1 MAVDPAELAPAE
13 QVLHFEARPRS
24 ITAAARRIDPNSKE
38 DLAWVPKK
46 GEKWQEEAWAYVDAV
61 PELKFAAGFAGHA
74 LSRLRIYPAVI
85 VDPDQ
90 PPVAIQDAVGENGI
104 TAKLAADA
112 LDETSRLEESEGGI
126 PGLMD
131 SFGTILSVSGD
142 SWAVATPE
150 TPTDDETWQVYS
162 ESAITKTSKGLAR
175 REKPNAKPEEFPP
188 GSFAARIWRRHKRWP
203 ALADSNMRAV
213 LSESEELLIY
223 SRQFR
228 AVGKSRNNA
237 GILFLSNKLDLPPPV
252 MGADGKPVPNQMTTL
267 EAGIMASMIT
277 PTHDDGSASA
287 VVPHLVRGDGDPE
300 KLIKHFALDRKIDE
314 QAIARVTF
322 LIQRLAHGL
331 DLPVEV
337 LTGIAD
343 INHWGSWQIEDQSYK
358 MHLQPL
364 AQVPAAGL
372 AKAFLRPALL
382 TRGNDEIAVRKI
394 VYAIDAASLVVR
406 PNRAADAKDAF
417 DRLAISWD
425 SFRDYLGFDEGDK
438 PTDQELAQ
446 RALMGLG
453 DFHRSGLAAPG
464 EAVPG
469 LPSGGGDATSGG
481 DGEMRR
487 QLARALGLVPDT
499 PLAITATAR
508 DTSPRVVDLGAQ
520 LAEIDTR
527 LREKLR
533 ISASAAMKSALTV
546 AGNRL
551 KSRVQG
557 NQVLAKLVK
566 GRTGEEVFAVLG
578 QDRVITASGGDIDG
592 LMAGSFDEVGHDFQ
606 MWTAAAQHRTARL
619 LRRYAPDEQRG
630 DEAVA
635 RYQRNQDDN
644 RAAAASML
652 VAGLVTLGS
661 SRLFTPD
668 ATPDLGEVDAL
679 SVPAGLIREAMAYAG
694 GSSAPTRSPVDDP
707 DSTDVGTV
715 GGVALGAD
723 SLAAMGTIDV
733 EVDHWVWVHGDPD
746 RPFEPHEALDGT
758 EFDGFDDETLA
769 NNEPWPD
776 FTSFFPGDHDGCT
789 CWAVA
794 VTVSG
799 AETTTIEGD

>member
-1 MAVDPAELAPAE
+1 
-13 QVLHFEARPRS
+13 
-24 ITAAARRIDPNSKE
+24 
-38 DLAWVPKK
+38 
-46 GEKWQEEAWAYVDAV
+46 
-61 PELKFAAGFAGHA
+61 
-74 LSRLRIYPAVI
+74 
-85 VDPDQ
+85 
-90 PPVAIQDAVGENGI
+90 
-104 TAKLAADA
+104 
-112 LDETSRLEESEGGI
+112 
-126 PGLMD
+126 
-131 SFGTILSVSGD
+131 
-142 SWAVATPE
+142 
-150 TPTDDETWQVYS
+150 
-162 ESAITKTSKGLAR
+162 
-175 REKPNAKPEEFPP
+175 
-188 GSFAARIWRRHKRWP
+188 
-203 ALADSNMRAV
+203 
-213 LSESEELLIY
+213 
-223 SRQFR
+223 
-228 AVGKSRNNA
+228 
-237 GILFLSNKLDLPPPV
+237 
-252 MGADGKPVPNQMTTL
+252 
-267 EAGIMASMIT
+267 
-277 PTHDDGSASA
+277 
-287 VVPHLVRGDGDPE
+287 
-300 KLIKHFALDRKIDE
+300 
-314 QAIARVTF
+314 
-322 LIQRLAHGL
+322 
-331 DLPVEV
+331 V
-337 LTGIAD
+337 LTGVAD
-343 INHWGSWQIEDQSYK
+343 VNHWSAWQIEDQSYK

-372 AKAFLRPALL
+372 AKAFLRPALQF
-382 TRGNDEIAVRKI
+382 RGNDEIAVPRSR
-394 VYAIDAASLVVR
+394 VRDRRGVARRAPEPCRGREGRVRSAGDLVGGVPPTISGSTTAMRR
-406 PNRAADAKDAF
+406 PTTN
-417 DRLAISWD
+417 S
-425 SFRDYLGFDEGDK
+425 
-438 PTDQELAQ
+438 
-446 RALMGLG
+446 
-453 DFHRSGLAAPG
+453 RSGRSWVSATSTVPDWRSRVKTCRVSRP
-464 EAVPG
+464 AVGTRP
-469 LPSGGGDATSGG
+469 SGG